1 MKGWLLDTNVVAALI
16 NPNGAP
22 SVKEWARNQP
32 EDSFFISVLTLAEY
46 DKGIFNLAPDHPHRP
61 RYKAARDALAQRF
74 QDRMLGVSDPVVL
87 AWGRMSGEIRRAS
100 GHPPP
105 VIDTML
111 AATAIEHE
119 LYLVTRNTK
128 DVGATGAVMFDP
140 WNDHPERFPLR
151 PAGKRAR

>member
-16 NPNGAP
+16 NLNGAP
-22 SVKEWARNQP
+22 SVKEWARDQP
-32 EDSFFISVLTLAEY
+32 EDSFFISILTLAEY
-46 DKGIFNLAPDHPHRP
+46 DKGIFNLAPDHPDRP

-74 QDRMLGVSDPVVL
+74 QDRMLGVSNPVVL

-105 VIDTML
+105 VIDTLL
-111 AATAIEHE
+111 AATAIEYD

-128 DVGATGAVMFDP
+128 DMSATGAVVFDP
-140 WNDHPERFPLR
+140 WNDDPERFPVR
-151 PAGKRAR
+151 SIGKRLR